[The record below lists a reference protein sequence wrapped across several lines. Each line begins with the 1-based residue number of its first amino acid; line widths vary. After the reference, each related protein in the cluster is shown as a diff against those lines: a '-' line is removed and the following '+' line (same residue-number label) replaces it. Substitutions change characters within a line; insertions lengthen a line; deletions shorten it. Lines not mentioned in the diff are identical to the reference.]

1 MRVYLP
7 LLHSKCLE
15 LLCFFFF
22 DIEITLNSRIFVGC
36 SPFLEPIF
44 IHIMR
49 VNVDHVDF
57 QPTLN
62 LMFEICVG
70 HIILFK

>member
-22 DIEITLNSRIFVGC
+22 DIEITLNSRIFVGHN
-36 SPFLEPIF
+36 PFLDPTLIC
-44 IHIMR
+44 IRR

-57 QPTLN
+57 QPTLK
-62 LMFEICVG
+62 LMSEMRVD
-70 HIILFK
+70 HINFF